1 MPKEDTDLK
10 CTLPDGS
17 RVFGEDGTISFL
29 ANGKVAVGVGGPAFE
44 KQKKK
49 VISRFNVDPVLL
61 DQLEAAFQPPFDS
74 ISSLQP
80 PFNGIGSELLQA
92 ITQITDQAQFD
103 RRLDT
108 LVGTLR
114 AIRELQLKR
123 FNTPVGKRFID
134 AVRILAIKHIRPPTK
149 KEITNHLCCDLSQT
163 SKWCKEHGFA
173 WLPNAPAGRH
183 R

>member
-1 MPKEDTDLK
+1 MSKKDAHLK
-10 CTLPDGS
+10 CTLADGS
-17 RVFGEDGTISFL
+17 RVFGEDGTICFL

-49 VISRFNVDPVLL
+49 VISRFKVDSVLL
-61 DQLEAAFQPPFDS
+61 DQLEAAFQPPFD
-74 ISSLQP
+74 
-80 PFNGIGSELLQA
+80 GIGSEILQA
-92 ITQITDQAQFD
+92 ITQITEQAQFD
-103 RRLDT
+103 RHLDT

-114 AIRELQLKR
+114 AIRELWLRR
-123 FNTPVGKRFID
+123 FETLAGKRFID
-134 AVRILAIKHIRPPTK
+134 AVHALAIKLGRPPTK
-149 KEITNHLCCDLSQT
+149 AEITNHLCCDLSQT